1 MSENVQGLLKSLKE
15 VDADFREHD
24 VLENLKKLDD
34 ELKKLASRIDSLTSE
49 LEKVRAGDR
58 RGKR

>member
-1 MSENVQGLLKSLKE
+1 MQLE
-15 VDADFREHD
+15 

-49 LEKVRAGDR
+49 LEKVRAGNR

>member
-15 VDADFREHD
+15 VDAGFREHD

>member
-1 MSENVQGLLKSLKE
+1 MQLE
-15 VDADFREHD
+15 

-58 RGKR
+58 RGER